1 MSKPFKFRYVNELAG
16 VFVLLVLALFVIG
29 VFMVGR
35 VQGWYETYETVI
47 ITFPAEGSSG
57 LRTGAEV
64 QMLGT
69 LVGKVERITLSEAG
83 GEMQAQLS
91 VRSDFFRNV
100 RQDSR
105 AIIRKKF
112 VITGD
117 AFVEVTKGEGESFP
131 EQNQYRL
138 PCEIGRELVASIQEF
153 VDDVR
158 ESDLID
164 TLRRSSLDVRDSLLE
179 ALELT
184 RKFLSEYTDLAM
196 ELRDPDARLQQILA
210 RLDRI
215 GAKLERGEST
225 TGLLL
230 TDRELGERF
239 SRISVTA
246 EEVLVDARSVLHK
259 LDETTQQLVES
270 EVIMETLGLL
280 HSVLLDIKAASVRL
294 PDLTSSIKGEVE
306 DMPGLILQ
314 IKNDLRQAEELM
326 AAIKRHWLIRGYV
339 PEDQLPASIP
349 PAAVEPWGDRGVR
362 EQGKRGGAKEGER
375 E

>member
-1 MSKPFKFRYVNELAG
+1 VSKPFKFRYVNELAG